1 MSSRHA
7 QSGVALAVAL
17 ILLIVIALVGLA
29 AMRGTIMQQK
39 MSNNSYDRQVA
50 FQAAE
55 AAMRVATAR
64 IGVYTSDIARDC
76 SSGGTICPA
85 NPFNDS
91 TFPSGKIVSVPTGT
105 GTGQFT
111 IGSAS
116 ASAPQYIV
124 ENMGN
129 WYNTSTSTGFNQSAN
144 SAQYGAQGLSSSS
157 VYYRITARS
166 GDPAVIGDRAVVVL
180 QAMVKQG

>member
-1 MSSRHA
+1 M
-7 QSGVALAVAL
+7 AVAL

-39 MSNNSYDRQVA
+39 MANNTYDREVA

-76 SSGGTICPA
+76 SVTGTKCQA
-85 NPFNDS
+85 NPFTDPNFAS
-91 TFPSGKIVSVPTGT
+91 AKIVTVPTGT
-105 GTGQFT
+105 GSGQFT
-111 IGSAS
+111 IGGAS
-116 ASAPQYIV
+116 ASQPQYIV
-124 ENMGN
+124 ESMGN
-129 WYNTSTSTGFNQSAN
+129 WYNTSTSTGYNQSAN
-144 SAQYGAQGLSSSS
+144 AAQYGAQGLSSTS
-157 VYYRITARS
+157 VFYRITARS
-166 GDPAVIGDRAVVVL
+166 GDPAVVGDRAVVVL